1 MFVRFRQAKSGHLHV
16 SIVEPRRINGTVKQ
30 EHVASLGSIM
40 TPPTVDAREVLWVK
54 LEERLPRLAN
64 RLGEDGMA
72 KVRAAVQERIPRPTD
87 FERMATKALD
97 DWNRLRGDYEG
108 LIQQENEMVAFLK
121 ESIVNKHAFAREM
134 NVVLDDV
141 ADTHRKVQLRLA
153 RGDLDVIEEASP
165 LYDELTRIFLKVVAA
180 KTNWREDDDEEIVL
194 SRLI

>member
-72 KVRAAVQERIPRPTD
+72 NLSARSPSRHARFRDFQPR
-87 FERMATKALD
+87 L
-97 DWNRLRGDYEG
+97 
-108 LIQQENEMVAFLK
+108 
-121 ESIVNKHAFAREM
+121 
-134 NVVLDDV
+134 
-141 ADTHRKVQLRLA
+141 
-153 RGDLDVIEEASP
+153 
-165 LYDELTRIFLKVVAA
+165 
-180 KTNWREDDDEEIVL
+180 
-194 SRLI
+194 